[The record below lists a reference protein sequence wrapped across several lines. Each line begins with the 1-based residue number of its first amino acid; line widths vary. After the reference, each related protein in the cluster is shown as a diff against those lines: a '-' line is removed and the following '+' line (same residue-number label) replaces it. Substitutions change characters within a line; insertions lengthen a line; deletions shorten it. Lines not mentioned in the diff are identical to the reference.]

1 MSWDLIDI
9 EKKSCGCIVEIYDH
23 SPKLYVDFR
32 YNTIECDE
40 CMMIK
45 IRDIRELKKTTHL

>member
-1 MSWDLIDI
+1 MGWDLIDI

-40 CMMIK
+40 CMMTK
-45 IRDIRELKKTTHL
+45 IRDIREFVKTRYI